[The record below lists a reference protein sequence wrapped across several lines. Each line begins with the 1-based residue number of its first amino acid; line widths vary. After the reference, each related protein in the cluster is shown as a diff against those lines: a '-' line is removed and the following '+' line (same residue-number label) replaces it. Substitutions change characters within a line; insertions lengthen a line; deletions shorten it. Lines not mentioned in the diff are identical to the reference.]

1 MVRFENGNRVC
12 FIGDSI
18 TAQNRYVALI
28 ADHYKTNFPQ
38 EDIKFFN
45 CGISGGTASL
55 LMKYFDEDVRPHK
68 PTHIFIMLGV
78 NDSNRDAL
86 FLSNT
91 KERDMQLKKAY
102 ENFKTNFSKLCQMA
116 VAEGAE
122 LTVLTPPPYAEYQPS
137 EREVHK
143 GGFKLILKYAD
154 YIKNHCEEKGYR
166 VFDIHTFIAEQ
177 TKTNILYNDDRIHP
191 NDLGHYYIAK
201 CFLKNQGLE
210 IGEFKDFPAYLEKWR
225 QTVISYRKI
234 YAVEYLIIKN
244 DEISA
249 EEKIALIKD
258 YLKKEEYIKPYRTE
272 SLNQFFKEIAEN
284 YIANKPR
291 QREMKLQ
298 IERLFDEATNLR

>member
-1 MVRFENGNRVC
+1 MC

-116 VAEGAE
+116 VTEGAE

-143 GGFKLILKYAD
+143 GGFKLIFKYAD

-166 VFDIHTFIAEQ
+166 VFDIHKFIAEQ

-225 QTVISYRKI
+225 QAVISYRGI
-234 YAVEYLIIKN
+234 YAVEHMVIKDDAATPKQKVEFIKNYLINQK
-244 DEISA
+244 
-249 EEKIALIKD
+249 
-258 YLKKEEYIKPYRTE
+258 YLNPNRTE
-272 SLNQFFKEIAEN
+272 SVNLFFKKIAEEYVENKLNQSEL
-284 YIANKPR
+284 Y
-291 QREMKLQ
+291 LQ
-298 IERLFDEATNLR
+298 IDKFFDETKYDRNED

>member
-1 MVRFENGNRVC
+1 MVRFKNGDRVC

-18 TAQNRYVALI
+18 TSQNRYVALI
-28 ADHYKTNFPQ
+28 VDHYKTNFPQ

-55 LMKYFDEDVRPHK
+55 LMKYFDEDVLPHK

-86 FLSNT
+86 FLLKT
-91 KERDMQLKKAY
+91 EERYMELKKAY
-102 ENFKTNFSKLCQMA
+102 ENFKTNFNKLCQRA
-116 VAEGAE
+116 VDTGAE

-137 EREVHK
+137 EREVYK
-143 GGFKLILKYAD
+143 DGFKLISKYAD
-154 YIKNHCEEKGYR
+154 YIKSYCEEKGYQ
-166 VFDIHTFIAEQ
+166 VFDIHSFIAEQ
-177 TKTNILYNDDRIHP
+177 IKTQILYNDDRIHP

-201 CFLKNQGLE
+201 CFLRNQGLD
-210 IGEFKDFPAYLEKWR
+210 IGEFKDFPEYLEKWR

-234 YAVEYLIIKN
+234 FATEYLIIKN
-244 DEISA
+244 DEIKA

-258 YLKKEEYIKPYRTE
+258 YLEKREYIKPYHTE
-272 SLNQFFKEIAEN
+272 SLNQFFKEIAQN

-291 QREMKLQ
+291 QSEMQLQ
-298 IERLFDEATNLR
+298 IDRLFDEATNLV